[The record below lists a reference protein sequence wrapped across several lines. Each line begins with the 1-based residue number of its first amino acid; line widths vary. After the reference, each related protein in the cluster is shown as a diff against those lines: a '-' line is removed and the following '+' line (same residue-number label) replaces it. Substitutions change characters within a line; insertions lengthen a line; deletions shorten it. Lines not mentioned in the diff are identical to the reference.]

1 MVVLLGS
8 RLSVGVRPGIAE
20 RKQGKGMD
28 MLPDKGLSP
37 GKRGLPRHLLAALQ
51 LVLISSCCLLLLVG
65 CEEPREVKKV
75 SLAEKITPMSEQNG
89 SPGGRLRVAVSAIIS
104 PRETFDSYRDMLKYL
119 EKRLGTPTELIQRET
134 YQEVNE
140 LIGKRKLEMAFI
152 CTGAYVEG
160 RDTQNMELLV
170 VPLVKGEPVYY
181 SYIIASAQAKIQGLE
196 GLRGKSFAFT
206 DPLSNTGY
214 IAPRYLLLQ
223 KKETP
228 EEFFQKTIF
237 THSHDRSIEAV
248 AKGLVDGAAVDS
260 LVFDAMV
267 ETNPQF
273 VAQVE
278 IIDKSPPF
286 GIPPVVVPKALPLAR
301 KDQLREILLA
311 MHDDPEGREILRKL
325 KIDQFIRVEDSL
337 YNSVRE
343 MIEKIR
349 VHDLQQK

>member
-1 MVVLLGS
+1 MNMLHGKGVLSGLRGLSRVLLT
-8 RLSVGVRPGIAE
+8 
-20 RKQGKGMD
+20 
-28 MLPDKGLSP
+28 
-37 GKRGLPRHLLAALQ
+37 ALQ
-51 LVLISSCCLLLLVG
+51 LALLCSCCILLLG
-65 CEEPREVKKV
+65 CEEPREVKKI
-75 SLAEKITPMSEQNG
+75 SLAEKVAPGNEQNQAAG
-89 SPGGRLRVAVSAIIS
+89 SRLRVAVSAILS

-160 RDTQNMELLV
+160 RDTQDMELLV
-170 VPLVKGEPVYY
+170 VPVVKGEPVYY
-181 SYIIASAQAKIQGLE
+181 SYVIASAQAKIQGLE

-223 KKETP
+223 KNERP
-228 EEFFQKTIF
+228 EGFFLKTIF

-260 LVFDAMV
+260 LVFDAMG
-267 ETNPQF
+267 ETNPELI
-273 VAQVE
+273 AQLE

-286 GIPPVVVPKALPLAR
+286 GIPPVVVPKELPFAR
-301 KDQLREILLA
+301 KEQLREILLA

-325 KIDQFIRVEDSL
+325 KIDRFVRAEDSL
-337 YNSVRE
+337 FDSVRE
-343 MIEKIR
+343 MFEKIR
-349 VHDLQQK
+349 VHDLKQQ

>member
-1 MVVLLGS
+1 MQ
-8 RLSVGVRPGIAE
+8 P
-20 RKQGKGMD
+20 GKGV
-28 MLPDKGLSP
+28 LSGLRDLS
-37 GKRGLPRHLLAALQ
+37 RYLLAVLQ
-51 LVLISSCCLLLLVG
+51 LALLSSCCLLLLIG
-65 CEEPREVKKV
+65 CEEPREVKKI
-75 SLAEKITPMSEQNG
+75 SLAEKVAPGNEQNQTAG
-89 SPGGRLRVAVSAIIS
+89 SRLRVAVSAIIS

-119 EKRLGTPTELIQRET
+119 EKRVGTPAELIQRET
-134 YQEVNE
+134 YQEVND

-170 VPLVKGEPVYY
+170 VPVVKGETVYY
-181 SYIIASAQAKIQGLE
+181 SYIIAPAQAKIQGLE

-223 KKETP
+223 RNETA
-228 EEFFQKTIF
+228 EGFFRKTIF

-267 ETNPQF
+267 ETDPQLA
-273 VAQVE
+273 AQVE

-286 GIPPVVVPKALPLAR
+286 GIPPVVVPKELPFAR
-301 KDQLREILLA
+301 KEQLREIMLA
-311 MHDDPEGREILRKL
+311 MHDDPEGKEILRTL
-325 KIDQFIRVEDSL
+325 KIDRFVRGEDSL
-337 YNSVRE
+337 YDSVRE
-343 MIEKIR
+343 MFEKISG
-349 VHDLQQK
+349 HDLNQE